1 MSLQDT
7 RSELDKVLGL
17 FDLAGTVRDGL
28 AASGVQSG
36 EDMVQ
41 ARRPKSTDNLFG
53 LDFSGMP
60 QSPMAAAR
68 EKYGKGGLFFR
79 NLLSRGGKGIW
90 ASALLPEVYGEGA
103 QDRYKTEME
112 LYKAG
117 LTSQLEQQMAQAERD
132 RMSGLGVGLR
142 DAFATETLDDDLQA
156 VMDARIGGM
165 DLADIKHFQN
175 MAGHSYQD
183 PSWETKFDNG
193 VLVRYDKNGKAPAQ
207 PVLGDDGG
215 FITEKMDGDMRK
227 TSGWF
232 KRAVPALEN
241 MHKLEDRGVTL
252 PREALLLTQQAQ
264 NADGFFDKQ
273 IYDRLLNELA
283 LTDDQKQYLRNAQ
296 DLAMIQLRKES
307 GAAIGVQEMFNELNQ
322 NVMLSDMS
330 DEGYEYQRGSRNRK
344 YRALSEG
351 MPSYLIDEF
360 KADGYFDTL
369 DKLRAGSARVIQDQ
383 PPELLDRNTGPAT
396 GAPKVGFQKDGYIFN
411 GGDPADP
418 ANWSKM

>member
-17 FDLAGTVRDGL
+17 FDLAGNVRDGL

-53 LDFSGMP
+53 LDLSGMP
-60 QSPMAAAR
+60 QSPMAAAA